1 MDEIIK
7 SYMQDIGVLRKSILP
22 LEIIAPQI
30 EFLEESIAELERI
43 DGLCRAD

>member
-7 SYMQDIGVLRKSILP
+7 SYMQDIDVLRRSILP
-22 LEIIAPQI
+22 LEIVAPQI
-30 EFLEESIAELERI
+30 EFLENTIAELERI